1 MPRIAISVLLALFAS
16 LIAAPS
22 RGIDTPAAKTHW
34 AFQPPVRPLVPETQH
49 PRSAI
54 RNDIDRFILSRLDKE
69 KLKPSPEADRVTLC
83 RRLYLDLVGLPP
95 TPKEVDEFVADKR
108 ADAYERLVE
117 KLLASPHY
125 GERWARWWLDAARFA
140 DSDGYEKDMSRQVW
154 AYRDYVISAF
164 NRDLPFDQFAIE
176 QIAGDLLPNPT
187 QDQIVATGFLRMSML
202 NEEGGVDPEQFRM
215 DAMFDRMD
223 AVGKAFLGLSVAC
236 AQCHDHKFDPISQ
249 EEYYRLFAYL
259 NNDHEAQR
267 VVYTVPERMTINRIR
282 TQITEIE
289 TKLKEVNA
297 GWEKQLAKWEE
308 SVKKEPSWKTVAV
321 ENAGDNSQ
329 RYIPQKD
336 GSILAQG
343 YAPTKFST
351 LMRGASPTKKITAF
365 RIEQLNDPNL
375 PCGGPGRSFM
385 GTSALSEFIVEVES
399 AKEPGKR
406 TKVKFVK
413 AVADYANPE
422 RSLEPNFDDKVDRR
436 RVTGP
441 VEFAIDGKDDT
452 AWGIDAGPGRRNVP
466 RVAVFVPEKP
476 IELPDG
482 GTLHFS
488 LKQMHGGWN
497 SDDHMNNNL
506 GRFRLSVTDDVKPD
520 DQPLPLLVRKALAVP
535 TAKRNPGQAQTVFS
549 HWRTTAEGFK
559 DTNEKIEALWKE
571 WPEGSTSLVA
581 ERRADPRATS
591 ILKRGDF
598 LRPGAKVNAGVPAF
612 MHALPKDAEA
622 SRLTLAK
629 WLVDKKSPTTARA
642 IVNRVWQVYFG
653 AGLMTSP
660 EEFGLQGNKPTHPEL
675 LDWLAS
681 EFMNPAPLPQPAHE
695 KAKEVGGLGY
705 GSNPSPTPPPR
716 GEGLNTAS
724 GIAPPS
730 FLGKGVGG
738 LGSAPWSLKH
748 LHRLIVTSAT
758 YRQSSRVTPELLAKD
773 PENKLLARG
782 ARFRTEGE
790 IVRDIA
796 LAASGLLNSKIGGPS
811 VFTPAPDF
819 LFKPPASY
827 GPFEW
832 VEARGEDRYRR
843 ALYTFRR
850 RSTPYPA
857 LTVFDVPV
865 GEASC
870 VKRTRT
876 NTPLQ
881 ALTGLN
887 ETIFVESAR
896 ALGKRAVLEGGKT
909 DTERLTF
916 AFRLCVSRKP
926 TADELAILSTVLEN
940 TRKRFEEGE
949 ANAAEVAT
957 GTRDHDAKPEGL
969 TFADWG
975 AFTMV
980 ARVLLNLDET
990 VTKE

>member
-1 MPRIAISVLLALFAS
+1 MPRIAIPVLLALFAS
-16 LIAAPS
+16 LIATPS

-34 AFQPPVRPLVPETQH
+34 AFKAPARPVVPETQH

-54 RNDIDRFILSRLDKE
+54 RNEIDRFILSRLDKE
-69 KLKPSPEADRVTLC
+69 KLKASPEADRVTLC
-83 RRLYLDLVGLPP
+83 RRLYLDLIGLPP
-95 TPKEVDEFVADKR
+95 TPKEVDEFVADTR
-108 ADAYERLVE
+108 EDAYERLVE

-140 DSDGYEKDMSRQVW
+140 DSDGYEKDMSRRVW
-154 AYRDYVISAF
+154 AYRDYVINAL

-267 VVYTVPERMTINRIR
+267 VVYTAPERVAINRIR
-282 TQITEIE
+282 SQITEIE

-297 GWEKQLAKWEE
+297 DWAKQLAKWEE
-308 SVKKEPSWKTVAV
+308 GAKKEPSWKTVTV

-336 GSILAQG
+336 GSVLAQG

-351 LMRGASPTKKITAF
+351 LMRGPSPVKTIAAF

-413 AVADYANPE
+413 AAADYANPE
-422 RSLEPNFDDKVDRR
+422 RSLEANFDDKTDRR

-482 GTLHFS
+482 GTLHFN

-506 GRFRLSVTDDVKPD
+506 GRFRLSVTDEPKPEA
-520 DQPLPLLVRKALAVP
+520 QPLPPLVHAALAVP
-535 TAKRNPGQAQTVFS
+535 TAKRNAGQAQTTFA
-549 HWRTTAEGFK
+549 HWRTTVADFK
-559 DTNEKIEALWKE
+559 DANEKIEALWKE

-581 ERRADPRATS
+581 ERRDDSRPTS

-598 LRPGAKVNAGVPAF
+598 LRPGAKVSAGVPAF
-612 MHALPKDAEA
+612 LHALPKDAES

-629 WLVDKKSPTTARA
+629 WLVDKKSPTTSRA

-681 EFMNPAPLPQPAHE
+681 EFMYPVSPDR
-695 KAKEVGGLGY
+695 KVGGDTR
-705 GSNPSPTPPPR
+705 P
-716 GEGLNTAS
+716 GES
-724 GIAPPS
+724 
-730 FLGKGVGG
+730 
-738 LGSAPWSLKH
+738 WSLKH
-748 LHRLIVTSAT
+748 LHRLIVSSAT

-782 ARFRTEGE
+782 ARFRADGE

-796 LAASGLLNSKIGGPS
+796 LSASGLLSPKVGGPS

-909 DTERLTF
+909 DPERLTF
-916 AFRLCVSRKP
+916 AFRSCVSRKP
-926 TADELAILSTVLEN
+926 TADELAILSTVLEK

-949 ANAAEVAT
+949 ANAAEIAT
-957 GTRDHDAKPEGL
+957 GTKDPDTKPEGF

>member
-1 MPRIAISVLLALFAS
+1 MMRLS
-16 LIAAPS
+16 LIPVALLLVALVAAPS
-22 RGIDTPAAKTHW
+22 GAVDTPAAKTHW
-34 AFQPPVRPLVPETQH
+34 AFKAPVRSAVPATSNPIDH
-49 PRSAI
+49 FI
-54 RNDIDRFILSRLDKE
+54 RVRLDKE
-69 KLKPSPEADRVTLC
+69 KLKPAAEADRVTLC
-83 RRLYLDLVGLPP
+83 RRLYLDLIGLPP

-108 ADAYERLVE
+108 ADAYERLVN

-125 GERWARWWLDAARFA
+125 GERWARWWLDAARYA
-140 DSDGYEKDMSRQVW
+140 DSDGYEKDKARQVW
-154 AYRDYVISAF
+154 AYREYVINAL
-164 NRDLPFDQFAIE
+164 NADMPFDQFTIE
-176 QIAGDLLPNPT
+176 QIAGDMLPNAT

-215 DAMFDRMD
+215 DAMFDRVD

-236 AQCHDHKFDPISQ
+236 AQCHDHKFDPISH

-267 VVYTVPERMTINRIR
+267 VVYTTKERIEINRIR
-282 TQITEIE
+282 SRIAEIE

-297 GWEKQLAKWEE
+297 DWPKQLAKWEAAQ
-308 SVKKEPSWKTVAV
+308 KEPAWKTVAV
-321 ENAGDNSQ
+321 ENASDNSQ

-343 YAPTKFST
+343 YAPTKFNT
-351 LMRGASPTKKITAF
+351 LMRGPAPSRTITQF
-365 RIEQLNDPNL
+365 RLEQLNDPNL
-375 PCGGPGRSFM
+375 PCNGPGRSFM
-385 GTSALSEFIVEVES
+385 GTSALTEFAVEVE
-399 AKEPGKR
+399 AEKGKR
-406 TKVKFVK
+406 VKVKFVK
-413 AVADYANPE
+413 ALADYANPE
-422 RSLEPNFDDKVDRR
+422 RTLEKNFDDKSDKRR
-436 RVTGP
+436 ITGP
-441 VEFAIDGKDDT
+441 VEYAIDGKDDT

-476 IELPDG
+476 IALPDG
-482 GTLHFS
+482 GTLHFT
-488 LKQMHGGWN
+488 LRQMHGGWN
-497 SDDHMNNNL
+497 SDDNMNNNL
-506 GRFRLSVTDDVKPD
+506 GRFRLSVTDEKAPEGD
-520 DQPLPLLVRKALAVP
+520 PLPPLVNTALAVP
-535 TAKRNPGQAQTVFS
+535 VAKRTPAQAQTVFS
-549 HWRTTAEGFK
+549 HWRTSATAFK
-559 DTNEKIEALWKE
+559 DANAEIEALWKQ
-571 WPEGSTSLVA
+571 WPLGDTSLIA
-581 ERRADPRATS
+581 ERRDEGRMTS
-591 ILKRGDF
+591 ILRRGNF
-598 LRPGAKVNAGVPAF
+598 LRPGTKVAAGVPAF
-612 MHALPKDAEA
+612 LHALPKDADA

-629 WLVDKKSPTTARA
+629 WLVDKKSPTTSRA
-642 IVNRVWQVYFG
+642 IVNRVWQAYFG
-653 AGLMTSP
+653 QGLMTSP
-660 EEFGLQGNKPTHPEL
+660 EEFGLQGDKPTHPEL
-675 LDWLAS
+675 LDWLAV
-681 EFMNPAPLPQPAHE
+681 EFQE
-695 KAKEVGGLGY
+695 
-705 GSNPSPTPPPR
+705 PTPPAPR
-716 GEGLNTAS
+716 PEGRGA
-724 GIAPPS
+724 
-730 FLGKGVGG
+730 GG
-738 LGSAPWSLKH
+738 GGSWSLKH
-748 LHRLIVTSAT
+748 IHKLIVTSAT
-758 YRQSSRVTPELLAKD
+758 YKQSSRVTPELLKAD
-773 PENKLLARG
+773 PDNKLLARG
-782 ARFRTEGE
+782 ARFRAEGE

-796 LAASGLLNSKIGGPS
+796 LSASGLLSPKIGGPS

-832 VEARGEDRYRR
+832 VEAKGEDRYRR

-909 DTERLTF
+909 DPERLTH

-926 TADELAILSTVLEN
+926 TADELAILSTLLEK
-940 TRKRFEEGE
+940 TRKRFEAGE

-957 GTRDHDAKPEGL
+957 GTKDAEKPEGL

-975 AFTMV
+975 AYTLV